1 MSFNKEDESNQNS
14 NQNEDD
20 FGLPDLD
27 FKPLDKPEDVTP
39 VTETTTYSKKT
50 EEYKSEYV
58 SYTPEDDAKPK
69 APLFI
74 VLIIGVVV
82 LVAGWLVW
90 KYVVEPSNL
99 KAKQEKLA
107 KANAI
112 KSKDEAA
119 RLAKQ
124 QEEEERQRLA
134 NEAAANAKPAEG
146 VIEVLSAPTKRYY
159 VVITSA
165 VDGDLLMDHAKRLS
179 AKGVGS
185 KIIPPFGKAK
195 FSRLAIGDYD
205 TFAAA
210 QTQAD
215 AVKADYGDAVWVIRY

>member
-58 SYTPEDDAKPK
+58 NYTPEDDAKPK

-112 KSKDEAA
+112 KSKEEAA

-134 NEAAANAKPAEG
+134 NKAAANAKPAEG

-195 FSRLAIGDYD
+195 FSRLSIGDYD